1 MMLLK
6 RVLPKQITTVVKEG
20 KTRGRLLLWKSSV
33 TRFKLNNTSRTN
45 RKHQTSKNSRIP
57 GEKEAR
63 SLLDVGTPNKHQVT
77 TGECFFSQHQPFE
90 IETTRSSEMKKPVRP
105 SRLLSTPT
113 HKDLKSRRRK
123 SVFET
128 NKSKK
133 LQIFS
138 GTELV
143 KRDETSNMPAD
154 EDKHDY
160 KDNTFTENFSP
171 RSSED
176 KHDYKDNIFTENFS
190 LRSSSLHQQPFIF
203 SSPHQSQIMKSYQI
217 MASPPGAPK
226 KALFRKESTSHV
238 PSPLNLR
245 KQAHLSASELDDT
258 SMEKESADSD
268 ESNFV
273 LMCRK
278 LEF

>member
-33 TRFKLNNTSRTN
+33 TRFKLNNTSRKN
-45 RKHQTSKNSRIP
+45 RKHLTSKNSR
-57 GEKEAR
+57 
-63 SLLDVGTPNKHQVT
+63 PNKHQVT